1 MQMKLRSQALLS
13 VGLAVGFTAL
23 SSISAHANNPN
34 MLFPASD
41 QQSEQG
47 QENMQISYYLK
58 YKPDM
63 QEKAE
68 SLVNKLGGTITD
80 AMPERRILIVTLDKA
95 AFEEIDSDRIDYR
108 GIIDYVEPNPE
119 RQLFEKKNGL
129 SL

>member
-1 MQMKLRSQALLS
+1 MQVKLCSQALLS
-13 VGLAVGFTAL
+13 IGSAIGFAVLF
-23 SSISAHANNPN
+23 SIPAHANNLS

-41 QQSEQG
+41 EQSEQA
-47 QENMQISYYLK
+47 QENKQISYYLK
-58 YKPDM
+58 YKTDM

-108 GIIDYVEPNPE
+108 DIVDYVEPNPE